1 MCLADDCQPAEAKNL
16 LGDGIAFWYRYCFC
30 IEKKLAIDI
39 VIVLS
44 ELNYC
49 YWYCNLGQA
58 VSLLILQEWTND
70 TDIGIEIEQWAL
82 LVSLLI
88 LGLNFRAERF

>member
-1 MCLADDCQPAEAKNL
+1 MFCNVSSRLQDGLE
-16 LGDGIAFWYRYCFC
+16 DGIAFWYRYRFC
-30 IEKKLAIDI
+30 IEKKLPIDI

-44 ELNYC
+44 ALNYW
-49 YWYCNLGQA
+49 YWYCKLGQA

-88 LGLNFRAERF
+88 LGLNFWAERL